1 MTESILKKAR
11 STGVAEQTV
20 MLHST
25 ETSRTHTAGD
35 TGPLNTTVVLCNEPP
50 EPGPDVGTFYTDSLI
65 LASAFR
71 RKAASILFV
80 WRKILKCHI
89 ARTPQSCPNCVL
101 TTLLPAFHPLGSKD
115 PESLLSVR
123 H

>member
-11 STGVAEQTV
+11 STGVAEQIVT
-20 MLHST
+20 LHST

-35 TGPLNTTVVLCNEPP
+35 TGPLNTTVVLCNDPR
-50 EPGPDVGTFYTDSLI
+50 EPGPDVGTFYTDTLI
-65 LASAFR
+65 PAPAFR

-80 WRKILKCHI
+80 QRKILKCHT
-89 ARTPQSCPNCVL
+89 ARTWQSCPNCVL
-101 TTLLPAFHPLGSKD
+101 TTLLSASHPLGSED